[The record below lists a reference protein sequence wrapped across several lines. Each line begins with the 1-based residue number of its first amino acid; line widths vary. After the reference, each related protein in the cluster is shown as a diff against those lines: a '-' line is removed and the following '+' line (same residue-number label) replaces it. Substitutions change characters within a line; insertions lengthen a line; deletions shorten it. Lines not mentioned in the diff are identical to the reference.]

1 MPSSAPRP
9 RPQQPDGPSLPAL
22 PARREARRRDRHGR
36 GPRGPLLPWQLPG
49 WRTRADRFD
58 DLLLDAVERLEH
70 GWADELAG
78 VEIAVEDVPPS
89 DPAPWEHRAVALG
102 RYYAGDRAAG
112 LPRRIVVYRRPVES
126 RATDPADLA
135 DLVTAALV
143 EQVAAMLGRSPD
155 EIDPEYPP
163 G

>member
-1 MPSSAPRP
+1 MSEST
-9 RPQQPDGPSLPAL
+9 GPAVGPHLPAL
-22 PARREARRRDRHGR
+22 PARRDGRRRERHGR

-58 DLLLDAVERLEH
+58 DLLLDAVERLEK
-70 GWADELAG
+70 GWAAELSG

-89 DPAPWEHRAVALG
+89 DPAPWEHRAIALG

-126 RATDPADLA
+126 RAVDAHDLGE
-135 DLVTAALV
+135 LVTAALV
-143 EQVAAMLGRSPD
+143 EQVAAMLGRTPG
-155 EIDPEYPP
+155 EIDPDHP
-163 G
+163 GA